1 MNANVRERILFQ
13 MLLIF
18 FSLSFHLIFPFR
30 EKNFRTD
37 PRFQCFII
45 LSHGGRIMMPSSRG
59 AKANASSI
67 RALRFSVLWF
77 ASSTLSRGAQP
88 KANADF
94 LTVIFPRPGPGE
106 ISEILERSATPR
118 MHRKGRIQPARFF
131 VPCVYAQDDSIRQLG
146 DAESGRISRLGS
158 FAPTLRRND
167 GLFQFSDFRTNT
179 NSAVTPRFSTF
190 YMTALAFGAIC
201 G

>member
-1 MNANVRERILFQ
+1 
-13 MLLIF
+13 
-18 FSLSFHLIFPFR
+18 
-30 EKNFRTD
+30 
-37 PRFQCFII
+37 
-45 LSHGGRIMMPSSRG
+45 MPSSRG

-94 LTVIFPRPGPGE
+94 QTVIFQRPGPGE

-179 NSAVTPRFSTF
+179 NSAATARFSKQAAAAWVLWQFSDIRTRQ
-190 YMTALAFGAIC
+190 TASWPRLGTPKLRGAPC
-201 G
+201 QVKF